1 MLELK
6 NISKTYRSKNGVT
19 HRALNDVSLSFGE
32 KGLVFIVGRSGGGKS
47 TLLNMIAALD
57 RPDRGEI
64 LLYGNS
70 FRDFNNSKLDSYR
83 NTYIGVV
90 FQEYNLIPTLTVYQ
104 NIALSLGLQNNESSE
119 RVDNA
124 IKQAGLE
131 DIKNRK
137 PNEISGG
144 QSQRVAIARAVVK
157 DPKVILADEP
167 TGNLDSKTG
176 AEMFRIFKELS
187 KEKLVIIVTH
197 DRDVADELGDRVI
210 EIKDGRVHKDLV
222 RTTEL
227 YEPAVDTVGDRLVRV
242 PKGKHLDELA
252 LEEINGIISKTDR
265 DTYIINEKDIDKVKS
280 MNIHVKNA
288 VKLDQADNS
297 TYYFPY
303 RPEPEVHQD
312 LSLIKSKMPGSV
324 GLKLSLSMLK
334 YKKFRLVMTIIMLIL
349 ALFLSAVV
357 GVFKFYNFDRAAA
370 KTITKEGYEYLL
382 AAKSGEYVQETV
394 FSENELKALGGIS
407 SGVCAVYSENLKP
420 EYINSSESYKKSDKY
435 YDLFESFFGFVEIEE
450 KPIYNTAYIAGGA
463 PRTYSEVVIS
473 ELAAKFIIDRGVY
486 ANTADY
492 NDLLNK
498 EIELSGVRLKIC
510 GIYETDLKSYEQTK
524 EYIAENVNI
533 PYDSLS
539 QLKETLYYSQLSER
553 DGFALVKRGY
563 IDNVIKN
570 LQKYPA
576 SAAKVNGAAALHLS
590 YIAPSDK
597 SGDVIYE
604 TGKDGYIIDEALF
617 TATFGES
624 TGGTED
630 MADALKKFNEADN
643 DYLIKQ
649 VNNNM
654 TESGTH
660 TSLILNEMKI
670 AAVVKGTDG
679 TLYVNRDDFTSFVS
693 DDITVRKVLVKTE
706 NSVSGNKSLLS
717 RLGSLNVYP
726 EMRFYSDYKSYS
738 SNLNVLSTILT
749 RTLIMISIAAALLL
763 FSFISSSV
771 RLEGRHIGILRGMG
785 ARGIDTFK
793 AFGIEGV
800 LITTAALIFTLVLI
814 AVLFPLI
821 NMGMSAGYLY
831 HFYSVVIN
839 PFAVI
844 LIIITAAIIT
854 AAAITIPLI
863 RLTKMMP
870 VTAMNSNGNQR

>member
-1 MLELK
+1 MLQLK

-32 KGLVFIVGRSGGGKS
+32 TGLVFIVGRSGGGKS

-104 NIALSLGLQNNESSE
+104 NIALALGLQSNESSE
-119 RVDNA
+119 RVDAA
-124 IKQAGLE
+124 IARAGLE
-131 DIKNRK
+131 EIKDRK

-176 AEMFRIFKELS
+176 REMFDIFKELS
-187 KEKLVIIVTH
+187 KDKLVIIVTH
-197 DRDVADELGDRVI
+197 DRDIADELGDRVI

-242 PKGKHLDELA
+242 PKGKHLDDLA
-252 LEEINGIISKTDR
+252 LEEINDIISKTDR

-288 VKLDQADNS
+288 VKLDQTDNS

-303 RPEPEVHQD
+303 RPEPEENRQ
-312 LSLIKSKMPGSV
+312 LNLIKSKMPGKV

-334 YKKFRLVMTIIMLIL
+334 YKKFRLVMTVIMLIL
-349 ALFLSAVV
+349 ALFLAAVV

-370 KTITKEGYEYLL
+370 KTLTSDKYEYILG
-382 AAKSGEYVQETV
+382 AKSGDYIQQTL
-394 FSENELKALGGIS
+394 FSQSDINDLKKTS
-407 SGVCAVYSENLKP
+407 SEVYEIYSENITP
-420 EYINSSESYKKSDKY
+420 EFIGASESYKKSDKSF
-435 YDLFESFFGFVEIEE
+435 DLFEKFYGIAEIEE
-450 KPIYNTAYIAGGA
+450 KPLYDVPYVAGEA
-463 PRTYSEVVIS
+463 PKTYTDAVIS
-473 ELAAKFIIDRGVY
+473 QIAALFLLDRGVY
-486 ANTADY
+486 PDVSDY
-492 NDLLNK
+492 GGLIGK
-498 EIELSGVRLKIC
+498 EFKIMENRVRIC
-510 GIYETDLKSYEQTK
+510 GIYETDIDNYEYAK
-524 EYIAENVNI
+524 DYAEKYGLDNVYYSGSETD
-533 PYDSLS
+533 PY
-539 QLKETLYYSQLSER
+539 TSQLSER
-553 DGFALVKRGY
+553 DGFVLVKRGY
-563 IDNVIKN
+563 IEN
-570 LQKYPA
+570 LINSYDKYPA
-576 SAAKVNGAAALHLS
+576 SATKVNGSVNLAVN
-590 YIAPSDK
+590 YIAPEDK
-597 SGDVIYE
+597 ITNMIYDSGE
-604 TGKDGYIIDEALF
+604 DGFIIDSALF
-617 TATFGES
+617 EGMFDGISYDKEQIAEII
-624 TGGTED
+624 TEYN
-630 MADALKKFNEADN
+630 KEEH

-649 VNNNM
+649 QVGM
-654 TESGTH
+654 YDDGSH
-660 TSLILNEMKI
+660 TSLIINGMKI
-670 AAVVKGTDG
+670 AGVTEGESGV
-679 TLYVNRDDFTSFVS
+679 LYVEKDSFNNFVS
-693 DDITVRKVLVKTE
+693 DDINVRKVLIKTGGSTFKNE
-706 NSVSGNKSLLS
+706 SLLKK
-717 RLGSLNVYP
+717 LKEYGVYP
-726 EMRFYSDYKSYS
+726 CMKFYADYTSYS
-738 SNLNVLSTILT
+738 SKLDILSTVLT

-771 RLEGRHIGILRGMG
+771 RLESRHIGILRGMG

-800 LITTAALIFTLVLI
+800 MITSLALFITLILI

-821 NMGMSAGYLY
+821 NLGMSSGYAY
-831 HFYSVVIN
+831 HFYSIVIN
-839 PFAVI
+839 PFAI
-844 LIIITAAIIT
+844 LLIIVTAALIT

-863 RLTKMMP
+863 RLSRMMP
-870 VTAMNSNGNQR
+870 VSAMNKNENQR

>member
-19 HRALNDVSLSFGE
+19 HRALNDISLSFGQT
-32 KGLVFIVGRSGGGKS
+32 GLVFIVGRSGGGKS

-70 FRDFNNSKLDSYR
+70 FRDFNNAKLDSYR

-90 FQEYNLIPTLTVYQ
+90 FQDYNLIPTLTVYQ
-104 NIALSLGLQNNESSE
+104 NIALALGLQSNESSE
-119 RVDNA
+119 RVNAA
-124 IKQAGLE
+124 IKTAGLE
-131 DIKNRK
+131 DIKDRK

-157 DPKVILADEP
+157 DPKIILADEP

-176 AEMFRIFKELS
+176 AEMFNIFKELS

-197 DRDVADELGDRVI
+197 DRDVADDLGDRVI

-252 LEEINGIISKTDR
+252 LEEINGIITKTDR

-288 VKLDQADNS
+288 VQLDQTDNA

-303 RPEPEVHQD
+303 RPEPEEQKE
-312 LSLIKSKMPGSV
+312 LSLIKSKMPGKV

-334 YKKFRLVMTIIMLIL
+334 YKKFRLVMTVIMLIF

-357 GVFKFYNFDRAAA
+357 GVFKFYDFDRAAA
-370 KTITKEGYEYLL
+370 KTITKEKYEYLL
-382 AAKSGEYVQETV
+382 ATKDGDYINETIFTKDEINYLNSV
-394 FSENELKALGGIS
+394 SDEVYE
-407 SGVCAVYSENLKP
+407 VYSESIVP
-420 EYINSSESYKKSDKY
+420 EYIGATESYKKSDKTF
-435 YDLFESFFGFVEIEE
+435 DLFQSFFGIVETDG
-450 KPIYNTAYIAGGA
+450 KPIYDTGYVAGKA
-463 PRTYSEVVIS
+463 PETYNDVVIS
-473 ELAAKFIIDRGVY
+473 QLVARFMTDKKIY
-486 ANTADY
+486 ADVSDY
-492 NDLLNK
+492 SDLIGK
-498 EIELSGVRLKIC
+498 EIALSGVRMSIC
-510 GIYETDLKSYEQTK
+510 GIYETDITLYDEAVDYFSKNGGAAY
-524 EYIAENVNI
+524 EYISQTEAA
-533 PYDSLS
+533 PY
-539 QLKETLYYSQLSER
+539 YAQLSEK
-553 DGFALVKRGY
+553 DGFAIVKQGY
-563 IDNVIKN
+563 TENVITG
-570 LQKYPA
+570 LEKYPA
-576 SAAKVNGAAALHLS
+576 FASKVNGKVNLQLS

-597 SGDVIYE
+597 AGNILYKTGDE
-604 TGKDGYIIDEALF
+604 GYYVDSKLF
-617 TATFGES
+617 YNTFGSYASDTDEVAAVIN
-624 TGGTED
+624 E
-630 MADALKKFNEADN
+630 FNKGEN

-649 VNNNM
+649 
-654 TESGTH
+654 TSGVLDDGSH
-660 TSLILNEMKI
+660 TSLIINGMKI
-670 AAVVKGTDG
+670 AGVTDGEDG
-679 TLYVNRDDFTSFVS
+679 TLYVGADSFSMFVS
-693 DDITVRKVLVKTE
+693 DNITVRKVLVKTGGSTIKNINLLKKL
-706 NSVSGNKSLLS
+706 NSADI
-717 RLGSLNVYP
+717 YP
-726 EMRFYSDYKSYS
+726 YMKFYADYQSFS
-738 SNLNVLSTILT
+738 SNLSILSTVLS

-771 RLEGRHIGILRGMG
+771 KLESRHIGILRGMG

-800 LITTAALIFTLVLI
+800 LITSAALILTVIMI

-821 NMGMSAGYLY
+821 NTAMSSGYSY
-831 HFYSVVIN
+831 HFYSIVIN
-839 PFAVI
+839 PFAI
-844 LIIITAAIIT
+844 FLIIITAVLIT

-863 RLTKMMP
+863 RLSRMMP
-870 VTAMNSNGNQR
+870 ITAMNKNETQR

>member
-19 HRALNDVSLSFGE
+19 HRALNDISLSFGQT
-32 KGLVFIVGRSGGGKS
+32 GLVFIVGRSGGGKS

-70 FRDFNNSKLDSYR
+70 FRDFSNAKLDSYR

-90 FQEYNLIPTLTVYQ
+90 FQDYNLIPTLTVYQ
-104 NIALSLGLQNNESSE
+104 NIALALGLQSNENSE
-119 RVDNA
+119 RVNAA
-124 IKQAGLE
+124 IKTAGLE
-131 DIKNRK
+131 DIKDRK

-176 AEMFRIFKELS
+176 AEMFSIFKELS

-222 RTTEL
+222 RTTQL

-242 PKGKHLDELA
+242 PQGKHLDELA
-252 LEEINGIISKTDR
+252 LEEINGILSKTDR

-303 RPEPEVHQD
+303 RPEPEETKE

-370 KTITKEGYEYLL
+370 KTITKEKYEYLL
-382 AAKSGEYVQETV
+382 TAKDGDYVQETV
-394 FSENELKALGGIS
+394 FTKDEINYLKSVVGE
-407 SGVCAVYSENLKP
+407 VYEVYSGDVAP
-420 EYINSSESYKKSDKY
+420 EYVGASESFKKSDKT
-435 YDLFESFFGFVEIEE
+435 YDLFDKFFGIVESDG
-450 KPIYNTAYIAGGA
+450 KPVYNVGYIAGKA
-463 PRTYSEVVIS
+463 PETYSDVVIS
-473 ELAAKFIIDRGVY
+473 QLVAHYMIDRGVY
-486 ANTADY
+486 ENVSDY
-492 NDLLNK
+492 GDLIGKQFGLN
-498 EIELSGVRLKIC
+498 GVKMSIC
-510 GIYETDLKSYEQTK
+510 GVYETDVGTYDKAKDYSNKIGGIELTEFSQT
-524 EYIAENVNI
+524 EGA
-533 PYDSLS
+533 P
-539 QLKETLYYSQLSER
+539 YYSQLSER
-553 DGFALVKRGY
+553 DGFAIVKQGY
-563 IDNVIKN
+563 IQNVIST
-570 LQKYPA
+570 LEKYPA
-576 SAAKVNGAAALHLS
+576 CSTKVNGTVNLPVNYVAPAEKAGNIIYKTGGEGYFIDSSLFEGMFGS
-590 YIAPSDK
+590 TPFDAEEIA
-597 SGDVIYE
+597 E
-604 TGKDGYIIDEALF
+604 TI
-617 TATFGES
+617 TAFNNGES
-624 TGGTED
+624 
-630 MADALKKFNEADN
+630 

-649 VNNNM
+649 L
-654 TESGTH
+654 TSAFDDGSH
-660 TSLILNEMKI
+660 TSLIINGMKI
-670 AAVVKGTDG
+670 AGVTEGGDG
-679 TLYVNRDDFTSFVS
+679 TLFVDNDSFTAFVT
-693 DDITVRKVLVKTE
+693 DDITVRKVLVKTGGSTVK
-706 NSVSGNKSLLS
+706 NINLLKSLDS
-717 RLGSLNVYP
+717 AGIYP
-726 EMRFYSDYKSYS
+726 YMKFYADYQSYS
-738 SNLNVLSTILT
+738 SNLNILSTVLS

-771 RLEGRHIGILRGMG
+771 RLESRHIGILRGMG

-793 AFGIEGV
+793 AFGIEGT
-800 LITTAALIFTLVLI
+800 LITSAALILTVILI
-814 AVLFPLI
+814 AVLFPII
-821 NMGMSAGYLY
+821 NAAMSAGYSY
-831 HFYSVVIN
+831 HFYSIVIN
-839 PFAVI
+839 PFAI
-844 LIIITAAIIT
+844 FLIIITAVLIT
-854 AAAITIPLI
+854 AAAIIIPLI
-863 RLTKMMP
+863 RLSRMMP
-870 VTAMNSNGNQR
+870 ITAMNKNETQR